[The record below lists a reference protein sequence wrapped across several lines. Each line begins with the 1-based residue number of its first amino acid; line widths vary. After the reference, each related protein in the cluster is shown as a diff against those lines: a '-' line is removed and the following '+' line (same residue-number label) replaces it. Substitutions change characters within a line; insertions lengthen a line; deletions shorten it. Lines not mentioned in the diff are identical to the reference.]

1 VTLAGKNV
9 VLGVS
14 GSIAAYKAV
23 YLTRLLVEAG
33 AEVWPI
39 LTQAAT
45 RFVGPLTFSALT
57 GHRAVTDMW
66 SSAEAGEI
74 GHVELAHR
82 ASAFVL
88 APASADLIARL
99 ALGRAD
105 EPLGAV
111 ALSTRA
117 PWVVAPAMEEGM
129 WLNPVTQGHV
139 ASLAARG
146 ARIVSPGEGALAS
159 GRSGVGR
166 LAEPEHIFEATLAAL
181 VPQDLAGQRLV
192 VTAGPTREAFDPA
205 RFLSNASSGKMGYAI
220 ARVARRRGAE
230 VRLVTG
236 PTELAP
242 PFGVEVVRVTTT
254 LELLTACQTAIA
266 GASALIMAAA
276 PADFRP
282 AAPSAH
288 KRKKTPG
295 ERFTVDLESNP
306 DILRTL
312 GARSRGLAV
321 VGFAAESQ
329 DVAANARKKLVDKD
343 LDLVVA
349 NDITAPGAGFAV
361 DTNAVV
367 LVSREGDETL
377 PVMSKDDVASAILDR
392 LVALL
397 RGRRQ
402 T

>member
-1 VTLAGKNV
+1 MTLAGKNV

>member
-1 VTLAGKNV
+1 MLAGKHV

-39 LTQAAT
+39 LTLSAT

-66 SSAEAGEI
+66 SAAEAGEI
-74 GHVELAHR
+74 SHVELAHR
-82 ASAFVL
+82 AHAFAL
-88 APASADLIARL
+88 APATADLIARL

-129 WLNPVTQGHV
+129 WLNPATQGHV
-139 ASLAARG
+139 ATLVSRG
-146 ARIVSPGEGALAS
+146 ARIVSPGSGALAS
-159 GRSGVGR
+159 GREGKGR
-166 LAEPEHIFEATLAAL
+166 LADPEHIFEAILSVLA
-181 VPQDLAGQRLV
+181 PQDLAGHRLI
-192 VTAGPTREAFDPA
+192 VTAGPTREPFDPA
-205 RFLSNASSGKMGYAI
+205 RFLSNASSGKMGYAL
-220 ARVARRRGAE
+220 ARVARRRGAQ
-230 VRLVTG
+230 VTLITG
-236 PTELAP
+236 PTDLAP
-242 PFGVEVVRVTTT
+242 PPDVDVVRVTTT
-254 LELLTACQTAIA
+254 LDLLAACQSAIS
-266 GASALIMAAA
+266 GATALIMAAA

-282 AAPSAH
+282 SAPAPH

-295 ERFTVDLESNP
+295 ERFSVDLESNP

-312 GARSRGLAV
+312 DARSRGLAV
-321 VGFAAESQ
+321 IGFAAESQ
-329 DVAANARKKLVDKD
+329 DLAPNARKKLLDKN

-349 NDITAPGAGFAV
+349 NDITSPHSGFAV
-361 DTNAVV
+361 DTNAVL
-367 LVSREGDETL
+367 LVSREGDEPL
-377 PVMSKDDVASAILDR
+377 PVMSKEDVASAILDR
-392 LVALL
+392 LVSIL
-397 RGRRQ
+397 RGRRS
-402 T
+402 